1 MFVILIEMFFLFEKV
16 YFDYK
21 LFLVIFIFLFFLD
34 IIEFFVD

>member
-16 YFDYK
+16 RFDYK
-21 LFLVIFIFLFFLD
+21 LFLVVFIFLFFLD

>member
-1 MFVILIEMFFLFEKV
+1 MFVILIEMGFLFEKV
-16 YFDYK
+16 RFDYK

>member
-16 YFDYK
+16 RFDYK

>member
-1 MFVILIEMFFLFEKV
+1 MFEILIEMFFLFEKV
-16 YFDYK
+16 RFDYK

>member
-16 YFDYK
+16 RFDYK
-21 LFLVIFIFLFFLD
+21 LFFVIFIFLFFLD

>member
-16 YFDYK
+16 RIDYK

>member
-1 MFVILIEMFFLFEKV
+1 MFVILLEMFFLFKKV
-16 YFDYK
+16 CFDYK

>member
-1 MFVILIEMFFLFEKV
+1 MFVILIEMVFLFEKV
-16 YFDYK
+16 RFDYK